1 MNKARRNPAVVAGL
15 LGAWGAVVPQT
26 AHAATL
32 ADLGRDVAGNPV
44 ATFALGV
51 ACGAAA
57 TSVVALL
64 ARAHARREDAEKD
77 EQAEEP
83 TAVLGARG
91 AVAASEEAS
100 LEAPVAPAAQ
110 AESNQPAQP
119 AAPAPSRSYAAPK
132 MAELAG
138 HYVGVMPVSGAY
150 SVDETIA
157 RPVNAVIASRVPAV
171 DEESANENDYVNV
184 AERYVKHETLSARMA
199 ARARG
204 VASVLHDRLG
214 GDKFEGLP
222 IIERADGSVGDVGT
236 SWWNER
242 LGESVRLVGAPDQLD
257 FAPSVNQTADSL
269 EIPAWMDPAPRRAVA
284 AQAEAARGE
293 GADGRK
299 LTPAMEFA
307 RSRAARIARS
317 VPEVYQGKYPER
329 RDADELDQGDLWET
343 ALEAMDE
350 NIDRG
355 PRVPAFNDV
364 VGSADTIDDPTGLED
379 PTKFIPFRTPAG
391 HPEVVDTESYI
402 DYLIDDEFSR
412 NKSQAARRSSREYLH
427 VIQGGSQSL
436 KSTAKLH
443 RTRQRGSQAV
453 YKPRHMASM
462 VREA

>member
-1 MNKARRNPAVVAGL
+1 MNKARRNPAVAAGL

-32 ADLGRDVAGNPV
+32 ADLGRDVAGNPL

-64 ARAHARREDAEKD
+64 ARAHARREGAEKD

-91 AVAASEEAS
+91 GVAARAAAS
-100 LEAPVAPAAQ
+100 LEDSAVPAAQ
-110 AESNQPAQP
+110 TEPSQSERP
-119 AAPAPSRSYAAPK
+119 AAATASRSYAAPK
-132 MAELAG
+132 MAAPAG
-138 HYVGVMPVSGAY
+138 HYVGVMSVSGTY

-269 EIPAWMDPAPRRAVA
+269 EIPAWMDPAPRRAAA
-284 AQAEAARGE
+284 AQAEAAQGE
-293 GADGRK
+293 GAEGRK

-307 RSRAARIARS
+307 RSRAARIAQS

-364 VGSADTIDDPTGLED
+364 VGSADAIDDPTGLED
-379 PTKFIPFRTPAG
+379 PTKFIPFRAPAG

-443 RTRQRGSQAV
+443 RTRQRGAQAA

>member
-91 AVAASEEAS
+91 AVAAD
-100 LEAPVAPAAQ
+100 
-110 AESNQPAQP
+110 
-119 AAPAPSRSYAAPK
+119 AAPK
-132 MAELAG
+132 MAEPAG

-157 RPVNAVIASRVPAV
+157 RPVNAAIAARVPAV

-257 FAPSVNQTADSL
+257 FAPSVTQTADSL

-443 RTRQRGSQAV
+443 RTRQRGSQAA

>member
-26 AHAATL
+26 AYAATL

-51 ACGAAA
+51 ACGVAA

-64 ARAHARREDAEKD
+64 AQAHARREDAEK
-77 EQAEEP
+77 
-83 TAVLGARG
+83 G
-91 AVAASEEAS
+91 EEAG

-110 AESNQPAQP
+110 AESCQPAQP
-119 AAPAPSRSYAAPK
+119 ATPAPSRSYAAPK
-132 MAELAG
+132 MAEPAG

-257 FAPSVNQTADSL
+257 LAPSVNQTADSL
-269 EIPAWMDPAPRRAVA
+269 EIPAWMDPVPRRAA
-284 AQAEAARGE
+284 AARAEAAQVE
-293 GADGRK
+293 GTEGRK

-307 RSRAARIARS
+307 RSRAARIAQS

-355 PRVPAFNDV
+355 PRVPAFSDV

-443 RTRQRGSQAV
+443 RTRQRGAQAA

>member
-26 AHAATL
+26 AYAATL

-51 ACGAAA
+51 ACGVAA

-64 ARAHARREDAEKD
+64 AQAHARREDAEKD
-77 EQAEEP
+77 DQAEEP

-91 AVAASEEAS
+91 AVAASEEAG

-110 AESNQPAQP
+110 AESCQPAQP
-119 AAPAPSRSYAAPK
+119 ATPAPSRSHAAPK
-132 MAELAG
+132 MAEPAG

-257 FAPSVNQTADSL
+257 LAPSVNQTADSL
-269 EIPAWMDPAPRRAVA
+269 EIPAWMDPVPRRAA
-284 AQAEAARGE
+284 EARAEAAQVE
-293 GADGRK
+293 GTEGRK

-307 RSRAARIARS
+307 RSRAARIAQS

-355 PRVPAFNDV
+355 PRVPAFSDV

-443 RTRQRGSQAV
+443 RTRQRGAQAA

>member
-15 LGAWGAVVPQT
+15 LGTWGAVVPQT
-26 AHAATL
+26 AYAATL

-51 ACGAAA
+51 ACGVAA

-64 ARAHARREDAEKD
+64 AQAHARREDAEKD
-77 EQAEEP
+77 DQVEEP

-91 AVAASEEAS
+91 AVAASEEAG

-110 AESNQPAQP
+110 AESCQPAQP
-119 AAPAPSRSYAAPK
+119 ATPAPSRSHAAPT
-132 MAELAG
+132 MAEPAD

-257 FAPSVNQTADSL
+257 LAPSVNQTADSL
-269 EIPAWMDPAPRRAVA
+269 EIPAWMDPVPRRAA
-284 AQAEAARGE
+284 AARAEAAQVE
-293 GADGRK
+293 GTEGRK

-307 RSRAARIARS
+307 RSRAARIAQS

-355 PRVPAFNDV
+355 PRVPAFSDV

-443 RTRQRGSQAV
+443 RTRQRGAQAA

>member
-64 ARAHARREDAEKD
+64 ARAHARSENAEKD

-91 AVAASEEAS
+91 AVAASDEAS

-119 AAPAPSRSYAAPK
+119 ASPAPSRGYAAPK
-132 MAELAG
+132 MAEPAG

-269 EIPAWMDPAPRRAVA
+269 EIPAWMDPAPRRAAA
-284 AQAEAARGE
+284 AQTEAAQGE
-293 GADGRK
+293 GAEGRK

-364 VGSADTIDDPTGLED
+364 VSSADTIDDPTGLED

-443 RTRQRGSQAV
+443 RTRQRGAQAA

>member
-26 AHAATL
+26 AYAATL
-32 ADLGRDVAGNPV
+32 AG
-44 ATFALGV
+44 GV
-51 ACGAAA
+51 AA

-64 ARAHARREDAEKD
+64 AQAHARREDAEKD
-77 EQAEEP
+77 DQAEEP

-91 AVAASEEAS
+91 AVAASEEAG

-110 AESNQPAQP
+110 AESCQPAQP
-119 AAPAPSRSYAAPK
+119 ATPAPSRSHAAPK
-132 MAELAG
+132 MAEPAG

-257 FAPSVNQTADSL
+257 LAPSVNQTADSL
-269 EIPAWMDPAPRRAVA
+269 EIPAWMDPVPRRAA
-284 AQAEAARGE
+284 EARAEAAQVE
-293 GADGRK
+293 GTEGRK

-307 RSRAARIARS
+307 RSRAARIAQS

-355 PRVPAFNDV
+355 PRVPAFSDV

-443 RTRQRGSQAV
+443 RTRQRGAQAA

>member
-64 ARAHARREDAEKD
+64 ARAHARGEGAEKD

-91 AVAASEEAS
+91 AVAADA
-100 LEAPVAPAAQ
+100 AVATKVPAAPAAQ
-110 AESNQPAQP
+110 ADSRKTVQPAE
-119 AAPAPSRSYAAPK
+119 PAPRSYAAPK
-132 MAELAG
+132 ASADAG
-138 HYVGVMPVSGAY
+138 RFVGVTHVTGAY

-157 RPVNAVIASRVPAV
+157 RPVNSAIAARVPAV

-364 VGSADTIDDPTGLED
+364 MGSADTIDDPTGLED

-427 VIQGGSQSL
+427 VIQGGSQSM

-443 RTRQRGSQAV
+443 RTRQRGSQAA

>member
-26 AHAATL
+26 AYAATL

-51 ACGAAA
+51 ACGVAA

-64 ARAHARREDAEKD
+64 AQAHARREDAEKD
-77 EQAEEP
+77 DQAEEP

-91 AVAASEEAS
+91 AVAASEEAG

-110 AESNQPAQP
+110 AESCQPAQP
-119 AAPAPSRSYAAPK
+119 ATPAPSRSHAAPK
-132 MAELAG
+132 MAEPAD

-199 ARARG
+199 TRARG

-257 FAPSVNQTADSL
+257 LAPSVNQTADSL
-269 EIPAWMDPAPRRAVA
+269 EIPAWMDPVPRRAA
-284 AQAEAARGE
+284 AARAEAAQVE
-293 GADGRK
+293 GTEGRK

-307 RSRAARIARS
+307 RSRAARIAQS

-355 PRVPAFNDV
+355 PRVPAFSDV

-379 PTKFIPFRTPAG
+379 PTKFIDRKS
-391 HPEVVDTESYI
+391 VV
-402 DYLIDDEFSR
+402 
-412 NKSQAARRSSREYLH
+412 
-427 VIQGGSQSL
+427 
-436 KSTAKLH
+436 
-443 RTRQRGSQAV
+443 
-453 YKPRHMASM
+453 
-462 VREA
+462 

>member
-1 MNKARRNPAVVAGL
+1 MNKARRNPAVFAGL

-64 ARAHARREDAEKD
+64 ARAHARSENAEKD

-91 AVAASEEAS
+91 AVAASDEAS
-100 LEAPVAPAAQ
+100 LEAPVTPAAQ

-119 AAPAPSRSYAAPK
+119 ASPAPSRGYAAPK
-132 MAELAG
+132 MAEPAG

-269 EIPAWMDPAPRRAVA
+269 EIPAWMDPAPRRAAA
-284 AQAEAARGE
+284 AQTEAAQGE
-293 GADGRK
+293 GAEGRK

-364 VGSADTIDDPTGLED
+364 VSSADTIDDPTGLED

-443 RTRQRGSQAV
+443 RTRQRGAQAA

>member
-64 ARAHARREDAEKD
+64 ARAHARGEDAEKD

-91 AVAASEEAS
+91 AVAADAAVATK
-100 LEAPVAPAAQ
+100 APAAPAAQ
-110 AESNQPAQP
+110 ADSRKTAQP
-119 AAPAPSRSYAAPK
+119 AEPAPRSYAAPK
-132 MAELAG
+132 ASADAG
-138 HYVGVMPVSGAY
+138 HFVGVMPVTGAY

-157 RPVNAVIASRVPAV
+157 RPVNAAIAARVPAV

-242 LGESVRLVGAPDQLD
+242 LGESVRLVGGHDQLD
-257 FAPSVNQTADSL
+257 LAPSVNQTAESL
-269 EIPAWMDPAPRRAVA
+269 EIPAWMDPAPRRAVT
-284 AQAEAARGE
+284 AQAEAAQDE

-427 VIQGGSQSL
+427 VIQGGSQSM

-443 RTRQRGSQAV
+443 RTRQRGSQAA

-462 VREA
+462 AREA

>member
-26 AHAATL
+26 AYAATL

-51 ACGAAA
+51 ACGVAA

-64 ARAHARREDAEKD
+64 AQAHARREDAEKD
-77 EQAEEP
+77 DQAEEP

-91 AVAASEEAS
+91 AVAASEEAG

-110 AESNQPAQP
+110 AESCQPAQP
-119 AAPAPSRSYAAPK
+119 ATPAPSRSYAAPK
-132 MAELAG
+132 MAEPAG

-257 FAPSVNQTADSL
+257 LAPSVNQTADSL
-269 EIPAWMDPAPRRAVA
+269 EIPAWMDPVPRRAA
-284 AQAEAARGE
+284 AARAEAAQVE
-293 GADGRK
+293 GTEGRK

-307 RSRAARIARS
+307 RSRAARIAQS

-329 RDADELDQGDLWET
+329 RDATSLTRATCGRPRSRRWTRTST
-343 ALEAMDE
+343 AA
-350 NIDRG
+350 RAFR
-355 PRVPAFNDV
+355 PSATSSAAPTRSTTRPA
-364 VGSADTIDDPTGLED
+364 S
-379 PTKFIPFRTPAG
+379 RT
-391 HPEVVDTESYI
+391 
-402 DYLIDDEFSR
+402 
-412 NKSQAARRSSREYLH
+412 RRSSSR
-427 VIQGGSQSL
+427 SARRPATPRWWTRSPT
-436 KSTAKLH
+436 ST
-443 RTRQRGSQAV
+443 T
-453 YKPRHMASM
+453 
-462 VREA
+462 

>member
-26 AHAATL
+26 AYAATL

-51 ACGAAA
+51 ACGVAA

-64 ARAHARREDAEKD
+64 AQAHARREDAEKD
-77 EQAEEP
+77 DQAEAP

-91 AVAASEEAS
+91 AVAASEEAG

-110 AESNQPAQP
+110 AESCPPAQP
-119 AAPAPSRSYAAPK
+119 ATPAPSRSYAAPK
-132 MAELAG
+132 MAEPAG

-242 LGESVRLVGAPDQLD
+242 LGASVRLVGAPGQQAL
-257 FAPSVNQTADSL
+257 APSVNQTADSL
-269 EIPAWMDPAPRRAVA
+269 EIPAWMDPVPRRAA
-284 AQAEAARGE
+284 AARAEAAQVE
-293 GADGRK
+293 GTEGRK

-307 RSRAARIARS
+307 RSRAARIAQS

-355 PRVPAFNDV
+355 PRVPAFSDV

-443 RTRQRGSQAV
+443 RTRQRGAQAA